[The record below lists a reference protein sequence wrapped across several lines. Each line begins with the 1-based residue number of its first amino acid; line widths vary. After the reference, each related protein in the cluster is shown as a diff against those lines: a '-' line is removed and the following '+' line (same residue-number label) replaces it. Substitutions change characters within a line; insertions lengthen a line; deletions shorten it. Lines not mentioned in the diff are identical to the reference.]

1 MKWKLNDPLA
11 TARQPR
17 FQGFSLQNRRG
28 RKSPGHEK
36 PNFSPVPLFW
46 TGFRPICCQLYL
58 ILSKLVR
65 ISKTKYRLKDLPL
78 LMLQLT
84 NLIAWTVGWMGPG
97 RKIYIDSSIWL
108 GNDQSSRKRV
118 NIKNGNCVF
127 FSLQTCF
134 LLSLVDLTILYG
146 KRPTFR
152 WQFEIM
158 KFWNIKWI
166 IFCTADMSMKVKM
179 IIAVA
184 IEWTSGRK

>member
-17 FQGFSLQNRRG
+17 SQGFSLQNRRG

-36 PNFSPVPLFW
+36 PNFSPVPLLW
-46 TGFRPICCQLYL
+46 TGFRPICCHLYL

-78 LMLQLT
+78 LMLLLT
-84 NLIAWTVGWMGPG
+84 NLGHLTAWTESWISGSWSG
-97 RKIYIDSSIWL
+97 D
-108 GNDQSSRKRV
+108 DQRGRKRV
-118 NIKNGNCVF
+118 NMKNENCVF

-134 LLSLVDLTILYG
+134 LLNLVDLTILYG
-146 KRPTFR
+146 KRLIFR

-158 KFWNIKWI
+158 KFWNMKWI
-166 IFCTADMSMKVKM
+166 IFCIADKDMKVKM
-179 IIAVA
+179 TIAVA
-184 IEWTSGRK
+184 IEWTSGRKGQG